1 METSSIRN
9 VAFIS
14 HGGAGK
20 TSLIE
25 AILYNA
31 GGTQR
36 IGSVDAGTSVMDFDP
51 VEIERKFSTNAKV
64 ASVVWNKTLLNIVDT
79 PGYAN
84 FLHETKCALSAVD
97 GAVIIA
103 SAITGV
109 KAETKRVWNYADEYG
124 LSKLIFINKM
134 DKEYADFYNALGDI
148 EKSFSINPLPIFLP
162 IGKEENFKGII
173 DLVRMKALMYPAE
186 PTAMYSIEEIPSE
199 LLDEA
204 EKYRNKLL
212 EAVSETDDALI
223 EKYLETG
230 ELTEDEIKKGLKEG
244 VVTKRFVPVICG
256 SAIKNIGSKLLLEAI
271 IDYLPSPIQRGATF
285 AIDKKS
291 GEPVDV
297 TASDKEFSAFIFK
310 TFIDPFA
317 GKLTIFRVYS
327 GSIKN
332 DSEILNVNKDEKE
345 KISQLYTLQGK
356 NFVKTDELVAGQIG
370 MTTKLRYSETFDTL
384 SSYIDQVEF
393 PTVELQ
399 DPVIAFSIAPKT
411 KGDEDKVS
419 SGLNRL
425 IEEDKGLSL
434 KRDEQTGELLLSGM
448 GQMHIEVVVD
458 KLMKKFNVQVE
469 LKTPKVPYMETIRAT
484 ASGQG
489 KYKKQSGGKGQYGD
503 VWLELSPKERGSG
516 FEFEDKIVG
525 GVVPRN
531 FIPAVEKGIREA
543 ALEGILAGYPMVDFK
558 ATIYDGSYHS
568 VDSSEMAFKIAA
580 SMAYKKIAIEAKPVI
595 LEPIMNID
603 VYCPEQYVG
612 AVIGDLN
619 SRRGRINNVEP
630 QTTGQHISA
639 NVPMSE
645 ILKYA
650 PDLRS
655 MTGGHGMFTMEF
667 NHYEELPT
675 HLAEK
680 LIATKKEKNQNN

>member
-1 METSSIRN
+1 METSLIRN

-31 GGTQR
+31 GGMER
-36 IGSVDAGTSVMDFDP
+36 IGSVEAGTSVMDFDP

-64 ASVVWNKTLLNIVDT
+64 ASVTWNKTLLNIVDT

-84 FLHETKCALSAVD
+84 FLHETKCALAAVD
-97 GAVIIA
+97 GAVVIA
-103 SAITGV
+103 SAITGI
-109 KAETKRVWNYADEYG
+109 KAETKRVWSFADEYN

-148 EKSFSINPLPIFLP
+148 EKHFGINPLPIFLP
-162 IGKEENFKGII
+162 IGSRETFRGII
-173 DLVRMKALMYPAE
+173 DLVRMKALLYPKE
-186 PTAMYSIEEIPSE
+186 PTAMYTIEEIPAD
-199 LLDEA
+199 LLPEA

-230 ELTEDEIKKGLKEG
+230 ELTEEEIRKGLREG

-256 SAIKNIGSKLLLEAI
+256 SAVKNIGSKLLLEAI
-271 IDYLPSPIQRGATF
+271 INYLPSPMQRGAAY

-297 TASDKEFSAFIFK
+297 TASDKDFSAFVFK

-317 GKLTIFRVYS
+317 GKLSLFRVYS

-332 DSEILNVNKDEKE
+332 DCEILNVNRGEKE
-345 KISQLYTLQGK
+345 KISQLFLLQGK
-356 NFVKTDELVAGQIG
+356 NFVKTDELTAGQIG
-370 MTTKLRYSETFDTL
+370 MVTKLKHTETFDTL
-384 SSYIDQVEF
+384 SSYFDPVEF
-393 PTVELQ
+393 PPVELP
-399 DPVIAFSIAPKT
+399 DPVIAFSIVPKS
-411 KGDEDKVS
+411 KDDEEKVS
-419 SGLNRL
+419 SGLHRL
-425 IEEDKGLSL
+425 IEEDKGITV
-434 KRDEQTGELLLSGM
+434 KRDDKTGELLLSGM

-458 KLMKKFNVQVE
+458 KLQKKFNVQVE
-469 LKTPKVPYMETIRAT
+469 LKTPKVPYMETIRST

-503 VWLELSPKERGSG
+503 VWLELSPLPRGKG

-543 ALEGILAGYPMVDFK
+543 SLEGVLAGYPMVDFK
-558 ATIYDGSYHS
+558 AALYDGSYHS

-580 SMAYKKIAIEAKPVI
+580 SMAYKKIAADAKPVI
-595 LEPIMNID
+595 LEPIMIID
-603 VYCPEQYVG
+603 VYCPEQFVG
-612 AVIGDLN
+612 SVIGDLN
-619 SRRGRINNVEP
+619 SRRGRISNVEP
-630 QTTGQHISA
+630 QTNGQHIGA
-639 NVPMSE
+639 LVPMAE

-655 MTGGHGMFTMEF
+655 MTGGHGIFTMEF
-667 NHYEELPT
+667 SHYEELPT
-675 HLAEK
+675 PLSEK
-680 LIATKKEKNQNN
+680 LIAEKKRHEA